1 MVKKTPLT
9 ADIIKSVIEAHAYEG
24 ASLKDLR
31 IATLCTLGFAGFF
44 CFKELSNVQANHIE
58 LLDTHIKIFVPHSK
72 TDVYRQGNYVDI
84 ARTHSNYCAVAL
96 LNRYLTAARIE
107 KVIILPI
114 FRPLTKKKSGYALRK
129 GCLSY
134 TRCRKI
140 FKETL
145 SALGYDASK
154 FGLHS
159 LRSGGITSFVKGFGS
174 EPVPERLE
182 SLRSTTR
189 PAQRRGQILSQQ

>member
-1 MVKKTPLT
+1 M
-9 ADIIKSVIEAHAYEG
+9 AHAYEG

-44 CFKELSNVQANHIE
+44 RFKELSNVQANHIE

-72 TDVYRQGNYVDI
+72 TDVYREGSYVYI
-84 ARTHSNYCAVAL
+84 ARTHSNYCPVAL

-107 KVIILPI
+107 KDSSLPI

-134 TRCRKI
+134 TRCREI

-174 EPVPERLE
+174 EPVPERLLKLHGRWKTDLAKDMYVQE
-182 SLRSTTR
+182 SEEKH
-189 PAQRRGQILSQQ
+189 LSVTKNLGL